1 MPMLEIVT
9 DGDNC
14 WPDLRAGFIRGEWVG
29 IARLATGTMR
39 GNATVTVRIRLPDGQ
54 TVLAETT
61 LALLEGALAAF
72 RGAEERERSALR
84 ATAEA
89 REAGL

>member
-1 MPMLEIVT
+1 MPALQIFT

-14 WPDLRAGFIRGEWVG
+14 WPDLRATGFVIGEWVG
-29 IARLATGTMR
+29 IARLRVGTVN
-39 GNATVTVRIRLPDGQ
+39 GNATVTVRIQLPDGQ

-61 LALLEGALAAF
+61 LALLEGAMSAF
-72 RGAEERERSALR
+72 RGA
-84 ATAEA
+84 AE

>member
-1 MPMLEIVT
+1 MDKKDKFMPALQIIL

-14 WPDLRAGFIRGEWVG
+14 WPDLRAGFIEGQWEG
-29 IARLATGTMR
+29 IARLRRGTVL

-61 LALLEGALAAF
+61 LALLEGAVRAF
-72 RGAEERERSALR
+72 RAAEE
-84 ATAEA
+84 
-89 REAGL
+89 AGR